1 MYVVIYHMTFIPSPN
16 LPITGWAA
24 EFVSFGGSGVV
35 LFFVVSAFSLCL
47 TMPLHARET
56 PDLRAFYIRRLFR
69 IAPLFYFMII
79 ASLVRDYYLYGAT
92 HSLGE
97 ILVSASF
104 LFNLSPQGHEGGFVW
119 ALWTIGIEMVFYAIF
134 PFLYRISTNATEIA
148 CAILVALCISV
159 VFKQFVSY
167 ASLLISFKE
176 TFYGFSF
183 IRHLPIFVFGI
194 LGYYIASRSSEFHL
208 TKPLGAAL
216 VCGAFYGFYSL
227 LNGGLNVIFP
237 DPIYWQAVLYTLLL
251 VGMFVYPAAILVNRF
266 TSFLGKISYSIYLIH
281 PTIIVLLLPVYKSI
295 YAWALPNSVKFGIS
309 AAITASCV
317 ITVSYLTFLSIEKPG
332 ISVGR
337 RLLKQAM
344 ARHLLRTA
352 SVTER
357 TSSGT

>member
-1 MYVVIYHMTFIPSPN
+1 MTFIPSPN
-16 LPITGWAA
+16 LPIPGWAA

-56 PDLRAFYIRRLFR
+56 PDLRAFYIRRFFR
-69 IAPLFYFMII
+69 IAPLFYFLII
-79 ASLVRDYYLYGAT
+79 ATLVRDYYIFGAT

-97 ILVSASF
+97 ILASVSF
-104 LFNLSPQGHEGGFVW
+104 LFNFSPQGHEGFVW
-119 ALWTIGIEMVFYAIF
+119 ASWTIGIEMVFYAIF
-134 PFLYRISTNATEIA
+134 PFLYRISTNATKIV
-148 CAILVALCISV
+148 CAILIALWISV
-159 VFKQFVSY
+159 AFRQIVSY
-167 ASLLISFKE
+167 ASLLISLKE

-183 IRHLPIFVFGI
+183 VRHLPIFVFGI
-194 LGYYIASRSSEFHL
+194 LGYYIASRSNELHM
-208 TKPLGAAL
+208 TKPLGATL
-216 VCGAFYGFYSL
+216 MCGAFYGFYSL

-237 DPIYWQAVLYTLLL
+237 DPLYWQAVLYTLLL
-251 VGMFVYPAAILVNRF
+251 VGMSVYPAAILVNRF
-266 TSFLGKISYSIYLIH
+266 TTFLGKISYSIYLIH
-281 PTIIVLLLPVYKSI
+281 PNIILFLLPVYKSI
-295 YAWALPNSVKFGIS
+295 YAWALPNSAKFGIS

-344 ARHLLRTA
+344 ARHLLRAA